1 MRRVTAYIVMVLA
14 MALGSRVAP
23 AQQMNA
29 LAGLENASWEGIHL
43 YGVNAFTS
51 YVSSVYPINTTLTVA
66 PGATQLGHDVNYG
79 VSASGGWQYHRG
91 DKLGVTV
98 SYTGSYNRSQNYKSL
113 SSFGHALRASAF
125 WELTPKLTLD
135 LSANGIY
142 QTLAEYIFQPSSLSV
157 TAQSPATINNVAASM
172 GVGQFSNAQAAS
184 ALTGGTAANVLPQTS
199 LATSLLLGDRILS
212 YATQAS
218 LSYQATERLSF
229 NFSGVNA
236 AGQNRTAG
244 TSGISPQT
252 YPVPHTLGLTAGGSV
267 GYEISSRTSIGFNIS
282 GGRNSNVYQSGYTTV
297 AAGTFGR
304 MMGTR
309 WFLHASGGAAY
320 SAIIQQQQG
329 APKNLQVTT
338 SGSLGYGLAAQT
350 FLGSYNR
357 SSMDANGFAIGTNT
371 NLGGAWSWHRPDR
384 RWNMGVSFGQQQL
397 RNTGFA
403 SLSGWN
409 ASVMW
414 YTHLTNGVRLTTQYA
429 YSNSTGDYLG
439 ITTKITVNSVRLTV
453 SWIPSALQAA
463 AAATATAM
471 RQP

>member
-172 GVGQFSNAQAAS
+172 GVGQFSNTQAAS
-184 ALTGGTAANVLPQTS
+184 VLTGATAAAVAPQTN
-199 LATSLLLGDRILS
+199 LAASLLLGDRILS
-212 YATQAS
+212 YTTQAS
-218 LSYQATERLSF
+218 ATYQATQRLSF
-229 NFSGVNA
+229 NFSGVSA
-236 AGQNRTAG
+236 AGQNRTGG
-244 TSGISPQT
+244 TSGTPAQT
-252 YPVPHTLGLTAGGSV
+252 YPMPHTFGLTAGGSMD
-267 GYEISSRTSIGFNIS
+267 YSLSTRTTIGINVS
-282 GGRNSNVYQSGYTTV
+282 GARNSNVYQNAYTTT
-297 AAGTFGR
+297 AAASLGR
-304 MMGTR
+304 MMGTH
-309 WFLHASGGAAY
+309 WFMRASGGAAY
-320 SAIIQQQQG
+320 SVVVQQQQG
-329 APKNLQVTT
+329 VPKNLQVIT
-338 SGSLGYGLAAQT
+338 SGSVGYGLQAQT
-350 FLGSYNR
+350 FLAMYNR

-384 RWNMGVSFGQQQL
+384 RWNMAVNFGQQQV
-397 RNTGFA
+397 RNTGFT
-403 SLSGWN
+403 SLSGW
-409 ASVMW
+409 SGGVSW
-414 YTHLTNGVRLTTQYA
+414 YTHLSGGVMLTTQYV
-429 YSNSTGDYLG
+429 YSNSTGTYLG
-439 ITTKITVNSVRLTV
+439 NTTKIAINSVRLTIGWV
-453 SWIPSALQAA
+453 PGALQTAA
-463 AAATATAM
+463 RGTATAL